1 MFTSPALLDRR
12 IDDVLEMIT
21 SAARGDD
28 LDLAEMLSVEAL
40 VDARALH
47 LLGDGPRT
55 RLAAGIVVGPAALAS
70 DVRGLDV
77 ALIAIHSWLSTT
89 TSIERAESAARMD
102 ALHAESAD
110 AAELHSVGYV
120 DDAFLAAVR
129 EATAEHHDAISLAFR
144 IGGVAIVALPC
155 LGGICAMTAEGA
167 TLGHVS
173 FEDDAEVEG
182 MAALRRG

>member
-12 IDDVLEMIT
+12 LDDVLEMIT
-21 SAARGDD
+21 SAVGGDD
-28 LDLAEMLSVEAL
+28 LDLAEMLSIEAL

-47 LLGDGPRT
+47 ILGDGPRA
-55 RLAAGIVVGPAALAS
+55 RLAAGIVVGPAPLAT

-77 ALIAIHSWLSTT
+77 ALIAVHSWLSTT
-89 TSIERAESAARMD
+89 TGVERAESAARMD

-129 EATAEHHDAISLAFR
+129 EATAEHHDVTSLTFS
-144 IGGVAIVALPC
+144 IGGVAIVVLPC
-155 LGGICAMTAEGA
+155 LGGVCAMTADGA

-173 FEDDAEVEG
+173 FDDAEIEG